1 MSLSDSVFLI
11 EYDLHNQ
18 LLTKLKLA
26 GKNALFCYRTS
37 IKINSDSI
45 TGLAT
50 GTAVCLQA
58 LPLCKPIKIVPNPY
72 LEEQPAS
79 ISTEVF
85 RLVENLSVFN
95 IKGNLKS
102 KIVSI

>member
-1 MSLSDSVFLI
+1 MMAFSDQVFLI
-11 EYDLHNQ
+11 EYSLHNQ

-37 IKINSDSI
+37 IQVNSTSI

-58 LPLCKPIKIVPNPY
+58 LPLSKPIKIVPSPY
-72 LEEQPAS
+72 LADNYSNSQ
-79 ISTEVF
+79 V
-85 RLVENLSVFN
+85 
-95 IKGNLKS
+95 
-102 KIVSI
+102 